1 MDMTITS
8 STTTSA
14 RPSTATDH
22 SAVTA
27 GDPAPGESARSD
39 RIPKNRQTKDFAELA
54 KHVKDAGLMDRRAD
68 RYIVRIVILGL
79 VAAGAFTLMFTLGDS
94 LWQLAVAALF
104 GILFTQVAFLSHDS
118 AHQQMFSTGHTNEW
132 FSRIVGNLFVGLSY
146 AWWSRK
152 HGRHH
157 ASPNTIGRDGD
168 IDSGALV
175 FVPGEEQHRT
185 GFMGWVTRRQGWLFF
200 PLLTLFAIA
209 LHYNAVRTIIFE
221 PKVKHRAAEAAMITV
236 RLITFPTLVFLA
248 LGWGLGLAFLAVQFV
263 VFGVYMGGSFAPNH
277 KGMPL
282 VPKDAR
288 VDFLRRQVLTSRN
301 IRGGRLTEWGMGGLN
316 YQIEHHLFPRMP
328 SMNLRKVR
336 PIVRR
341 FCAERDIPYTETGLI
356 ESYGI
361 VVRYL
366 NRVGLGYADPMD
378 CPLITQYRA
387 R

>member
-1 MDMTITS
+1 
-8 STTTSA
+8 
-14 RPSTATDH
+14 
-22 SAVTA
+22 
-27 GDPAPGESARSD
+27 
-39 RIPKNRQTKDFAELA
+39 
-54 KHVKDAGLMDRRAD
+54 
-68 RYIVRIVILGL
+68 
-79 VAAGAFTLMFTLGDS
+79 
-94 LWQLAVAALF
+94 
-104 GILFTQVAFLSHDS
+104 
-118 AHQQMFSTGHTNEW
+118 
-132 FSRIVGNLFVGLSY
+132 
-146 AWWSRK
+146 
-152 HGRHH
+152 
-157 ASPNTIGRDGD
+157 
-168 IDSGALV
+168 
-175 FVPGEEQHRT
+175 
-185 GFMGWVTRRQGWLFF
+185 MGWVTRRQGWLFF

-282 VPKDAR
+282 IPKDAR